1 MTDTVYTLDTAR
13 DRLTFD
19 RTGRLISLRPFGE
32 ANLELLAPNDD
43 DPAFIIQYLDESRTF
58 REVSSRQAGAV
69 TCTRQQGELTFTFTS
84 LTGLDLYAAVTIR
97 ANPTE
102 RDTIWSF
109 SLGNRAGLRVTSVQF
124 PFVVMPYR
132 LGDSGGEALV
142 WPFGPGQLLRSP
154 RPQDLA
160 PDCAHTW
167 QLVPENGT
175 PWHYP
180 GYTGAQFLAYYDARA
195 GLLLQAHDA
204 EGYVKLLKPVHRG
217 KGLRLGLAHVGD
229 WPRNGERVLPYRVML
244 GSFEGDWYDAADL
257 YRSWSLSQPWAKPLA
272 RRKDIPG
279 WLLDSPPHIIVR
291 IQGQLDAGPAEP
303 NEAFLPYKKIV
314 PLLEPLAKELNAPL
328 VPVIMSWERPGPWI
342 YPDCFPPAGGD
353 ESLRGFSRMARERGW
368 HVGTFCNGT
377 RWVTGHYWAG
387 YDGTK
392 YYHERNGSAS
402 VCRTH
407 SGEPWKEYWD
417 TSWRPSYACCAGA
430 ALTRV
435 TAAEFYRHMLD
446 DGLDWIQFFDQNVG
460 AASFACY
467 SADHG
472 HAPEPGRWMTDAMR
486 ALIGELHALE
496 AQTAADSGG
505 ERAAVLSVEAPCNEY
520 NLQDFAICDVRV
532 VPEGHVHW
540 SSRWIP
546 LYHYLYHE
554 CILIQGGFGMGPEP
568 YHMPIRTAYNLVV
581 GEIPGAVL
589 TGDGRLLNYDTENWA
604 PWEPYIGSNAD
615 AVESLRAATALR
627 RGPGKDWLVY
637 GRMQRPAQV
646 EGIEVIAWERGGKV
660 HRIPAVF
667 QGAWRAPDGRFALA
681 LANWTNAP
689 RQVKVRDA
697 RLGAAVNAFISGREL
712 TRMAVAST
720 DKLLHVTIPALGAVL
735 LCAG

>member
-1 MTDTVYTLDTAR
+1 CLTTLQTCR

-19 RTGRLISLRPFGE
+19 AATGRLVSLFPLDKPGCELIE
-32 ANLELLAPNDD
+32 ANGD
-43 DPAFIIQYLDESRTF
+43 DPAFIIQYLDNDRAF
-58 REVSSRQAGAV
+58 REISSSQAGAV
-69 TCTRQQGELTFTFTS
+69 TCRGETGALTFSYAGLAGLNLSVTFTVR
-84 LTGLDLYAAVTIR
+84 AAPDDR
-97 ANPTE
+97 YSY
-102 RDTIWSF
+102 WSF
-109 SLGNRAGLRVTSVQF
+109 SLANNAGLRVTNVQF
-124 PFVVMPYR
+124 PFIVMPYR
-132 LGDSGGEALV
+132 LGESGGEALV
-142 WPFGPGQLLRSP
+142 WPLGPGQLLRAP

-180 GYTGAQFLAYYDARA
+180 GYTGAQFLAYYGAQA
-195 GLLLQAHDA
+195 GLFLAARDA
-204 EGYVKLLKPVHRG
+204 EGYIKLIKPVHHSR
-217 KGLRLGLAHVGD
+217 GLRLGMAHVGD
-229 WPRNGERVLPYRVML
+229 WPSSGARALPYELVL

-257 YRSWSLSQPWAKPLA
+257 YRAWSLQQPWARPLSA
-272 RRKDIPG
+272 RQDIPG
-279 WLLDSPPHIIVR
+279 WLLDSPPHVIVR
-291 IQGQLDAGPAEP
+291 IQGELDAGPAEP
-303 NEAFLPYKKIV
+303 NEAFLPYRKII
-314 PLLEPLAKELNAPL
+314 PLLEPLAKAWDAPL

-353 ESLRGFSRMARERGW
+353 ESLTEFSKLVRERGW

-377 RWVTGHYWAG
+377 RWVTGHYWSN
-387 YDGTK
+387 YDGTA
-392 YYHERNGSAS
+392 YFAEHEGLAS
-402 VCRTH
+402 VCCTH
-407 SGEPWKEYWD
+407 EGVPWKEYWD

-430 ALTRV
+430 ALTRA
-435 TAAEFYRHMLD
+435 TAVNYYQHMLD

-467 SADHG
+467 AEDHN
-472 HAPEPGRWMTDAMR
+472 HPPEPGRWMTTAMQG
-486 ALIGELHALE
+486 LIGELHALE
-496 AQTAADSGG
+496 ARATAESGE
-505 ERAAVLSVEAPCNEY
+505 ERKIALSVEAPCNEY

-615 AVESLRAATALR
+615 ALQSLHAATALR
-627 RGPGKDWLVY
+627 RGPARDWLVY

-646 EGIEVIAWERGGKV
+646 EGIEIVEWEREGKV

-667 QGAWRAPDGRFALA
+667 QGAWRAPDGRFALL
-681 LANWTNAP
+681 LANWTN
-689 RQVKVRDA
+689 DA
-697 RLGAAVNAFISGREL
+697 RTVTLRDPRLMGDLSLVTSAEQLSTTRLNAMDSAYR
-712 TRMAVAST
+712 
-720 DKLLHVTIPALGAVL
+720 VTVPSLGAVL
-735 LCAG
+735 LVQA